1 MTRDEAEALRNDDQH
16 WTLGI
21 IYTCR
26 EDPRVIV
33 RNRIL
38 VGCTWN
44 FGHRFVLPTLLAFIL
59 VAIGPAALLWMNGVT
74 DPLALFAVTAVCVLI
89 LVLIAYHIA
98 AGPR

>member
-1 MTRDEAEALRNDDQH
+1 MTRDEAEALRNDDRH

-21 IYTCR
+21 IYACR

-38 VGCTWN
+38 IGCTWN

-59 VAIGPAALLWMNGVT
+59 VAIGPATILWINGVT
-74 DPLALFAVTAVCVLI
+74 NGLGLFAVTAVGVLI
-89 LVLIAYHIA
+89 LVRIAYYIA